1 MKVVVTEVKTTLSML
16 KPTRMVMCFSLSRGA
31 NIIMKVVAV
40 YHWQKK
46 LNEPLARKHKQ
57 EVLNH
62 A

>member
-1 MKVVVTEVKTTLSML
+1 
-16 KPTRMVMCFSLSRGA
+16 MVMCFLLSREA
-31 NIIMKVVAV
+31 NTIMKVVAV
-40 YHWQKK
+40 YHGLKK